1 MGADNQELFR
11 RILRDFLAA
20 FHFALPEIGE
30 YPPSTAATP

>member
-1 MGADNQELFR
+1 MGEDNQELFR

-30 YPPSTAATP
+30 YPPSSASSP